1 MRFSLLF
8 FILLLL
14 FHPFEQLFSSE
25 NLNPFPLPPDAI
37 SASYEGGP
45 FSNVLNPVFS
55 DTNGKTYLAYR
66 YYSYNKGENANH
78 FLGFNI
84 FGLSFIY
91 SRFNEIYSSETDQ
104 YIDAESNLF
113 NINKGF
119 FFGNTFGFG
128 GGYSFSRS
136 DNPDFDKYKSFNTG
150 FLLRPAR
157 FLSFAFTM
165 HDIKGEYNNLKLK
178 RRDTWSVS
186 MRPYFQNITLSADG
200 SKLSSEKF
208 GDMDYT
214 FAAGIKL
221 PSDIEISGKIDTDKN
236 LQFAISIPLFFRARY
251 PSSMVLDGYASSF
264 KNSGADYYSA
274 GISYSIERNTKA
286 KEFSNTRNLLY
297 IKFDRPVKEV
307 ERPLFFG
314 EKNPVFTELLS
325 AIINAGDDRTIKGL
339 FIEIDQVSFGM
350 AQIQEIRTEILKIK
364 ELGKKVY
371 AVLNYPGNREYY
383 LASTAD
389 KIFFTPN
396 STFYLRG
403 LSAQIYFLKGLMDKA
418 GVEYESVRYGKYKSL
433 NESVTRETMSPEFR
447 ENMESLLSNMNEQ
460 FVSDISSS
468 RNIDEQVI
476 TDLFNE
482 GFYLPSEAKDK
493 GFIDEVMY
501 KDEAINKIGEDVL
514 LINLKDYIKEKVQ
527 LRQWGP
533 VPAIAVIHV
542 NGTIIP
548 GESRSSAFDSNIGDA
563 TYSNALEAAFTNNMV
578 KALVIRIDSGG
589 GSASASDYMW
599 RELAR
604 LKEKYPKPVVFSF
617 GNTAASGGYY
627 IACTGDEILASRG
640 TITGSIGVIAGKLNL
655 SELYNRLG
663 INKEVIKM
671 SEFADIFSEAKKLT
685 EKERNLIQE
694 GINFTYRRFTG
705 KVAEARGFST
715 DTIPQIAEGRVFTGD
730 QAVEKNL
737 VNQNGGI
744 MTAIELAKTRADLKG
759 NYNVLHLPEGRLLLP
774 GIIRGT
780 TDSSIFNS
788 LIPAISNIEK
798 YNMLKDEP
806 HLYLQPYY
814 IEIE

>member
-1 MRFSLLF
+1 MRFSLLL

-14 FHPFEQLFSSE
+14 CHPFEKLFSSE
-25 NLNPFPLPPDAI
+25 NRNPFPLPPDAI
-37 SASYEGGP
+37 SASYDGGP

-55 DTNGKTYLAYR
+55 DTAGRSYFAYR
-66 YYSYNKGENANH
+66 YFSYSKGDSANH

-84 FGLSFIY
+84 FGLSLIY
-91 SRFNEIYSSETDQ
+91 SRYNEIFSSETNQ

-136 DNPDFDKYKSFNTG
+136 DNPDFDNYKSFNTG
-150 FLLRPAR
+150 FLLRPSR
-157 FLSFAFTM
+157 FFSFAFTM
-165 HDIKGEYNNLKLK
+165 HDIKGEYNNMELN

-186 MRPYFQNITLSADG
+186 LRPYFQNITLSADG
-200 SKLSSEKF
+200 SKLNSEKF
-208 GDMDYT
+208 KDMDYT
-214 FAAGIKL
+214 FAAGCKL
-221 PSDIEISGKIDTDKN
+221 PNDIELTGKIDTDKN
-236 LQFAISIPLFFRARY
+236 MQFALSIPLFFRTKY
-251 PSSMVLDGYASSF
+251 PSSMVIDGYASSF
-264 KNSGADYYSA
+264 ENSGADYYSA
-274 GISYSIERNTKA
+274 GISYSIARNTKA
-286 KEFSNTRNLLY
+286 KEFYGTRNLLY
-297 IKFDRPVKEV
+297 IKFDHPVKEV
-307 ERPLFFG
+307 ERPVFFG

-339 FIEIDQVSFGM
+339 FLEIDRVSFGM
-350 AQIQEIRTEILKIK
+350 AQIQEIRNEILKIR
-364 ELGKKVY
+364 ESGKKVY
-371 AVLNYPGNREYY
+371 AVLNYPGNKEYY
-383 LASTAD
+383 IASTAD
-389 KIFFTPN
+389 TIYFTPN
-396 STFYLRG
+396 SPFYLTG
-403 LSAQIYFLKGLMDKA
+403 LSAQVYFFKGLLDKA

-433 NESVTRETMSPEFR
+433 NEPATRESMSPEFR
-447 ENMESLLSNMNEQ
+447 ENMESLLANMNEH
-460 FVSDISSS
+460 FVSDIASG
-468 RNIDEQVI
+468 RNLDEQAI
-476 TDLFNE
+476 TDLFNK
-482 GFYLPSEAKDK
+482 GFYLPSEAKEK
-493 GFIDEVMY
+493 GFIDEIMY
-501 KDEAINKIGEDVL
+501 KDEALKKAGENVFLVDF
-514 LINLKDYIKEKVQ
+514 KDYIKEKVQ

-548 GESRSSAFDSNIGDA
+548 GESHNSAFDSNIGDA
-563 TYSNALEAAFTNNMV
+563 TYSKTLENVFKSNIV
-578 KALVIRIDSGG
+578 KALVIRVDSGG

-655 SELYNRLG
+655 SELYERLG

-671 SEFADIFSEAKKLT
+671 SEFADIFSESKKLT

-705 KVAEARGFST
+705 KVAEARGFT
-715 DTIPQIAEGRVFTGD
+715 MDTIPQVAEGRVFTGD

-744 MTAIELAKTRADLKG
+744 MAAIELAKTRADLNG

-774 GIIRGT
+774 GLIRGT
-780 TDSSIFNS
+780 TGSSFFNS